1 MQAFCSTSLRV
12 ITGPAL
18 TTIILAPA
26 SALAHWGHLGELAGH
41 GHWIAAGLAAAAA
54 GGGGAVAQHHTY
66 IHGFETE
73 LCETPEKWQTCGER
87 EARLYLSRAGC
98 ACKKN
103 NETHDSHDETVDTS
117 T

>member
-26 SALAHWGHLGELAGH
+26 SAQAHWGHLGELAGH

-54 GGGGAVAQHHTY
+54 VAGPAITR
-66 IHGFETE
+66 
-73 LCETPEKWQTCGER
+73 PR
-87 EARLYLSRAGC
+87 EESEAA
-98 ACKKN
+98 
-103 NETHDSHDETVDTS
+103 DETVPDEAETNREQS
-117 T
+117 HA

>member
-26 SALAHWGHLGELAGH
+26 SAQAHWGHLGELAGH

-54 GGGGAVAQHHTY
+54 VAVAGLRITRPHK
-66 IHGFETE
+66 ES
-73 LCETPEKWQTCGER
+73 
-87 EARLYLSRAGC
+87 EAA
-98 ACKKN
+98 
-103 NETHDSHDETVDTS
+103 DETVPEEAETNGEQS
-117 T
+117 HA

>member
-26 SALAHWGHLGELAGH
+26 SAQAHWGHLGELAGH

-54 GGGGAVAQHHTY
+54 MAVAGLPITR
-66 IHGFETE
+66 
-73 LCETPEKWQTCGER
+73 PR
-87 EARLYLSRAGC
+87 EESEAA
-98 ACKKN
+98 
-103 NETHDSHDETVDTS
+103 DETVPQEAETNGEQS
-117 T
+117 HA

>member
-26 SALAHWGHLGELAGH
+26 SAQAHWGHLGDLAGH

-54 GGGGAVAQHHTY
+54 VAAAGLAITRPRKESEAADEAVPDEA
-66 IHGFETE
+66 ETN
-73 LCETPEKWQTCGER
+73 GEQ
-87 EARLYLSRAGC
+87 
-98 ACKKN
+98 
-103 NETHDSHDETVDTS
+103 SHA
-117 T
+117 

>member
-26 SALAHWGHLGELAGH
+26 SAQAHWGHLGELAGH

-54 GGGGAVAQHHTY
+54 VTGLAITRPRKESEATDEAVPDEP
-66 IHGFETE
+66 ETN
-73 LCETPEKWQTCGER
+73 GEQ
-87 EARLYLSRAGC
+87 
-98 ACKKN
+98 
-103 NETHDSHDETVDTS
+103 SHA
-117 T
+117 

>member
-54 GGGGAVAQHHTY
+54 VAGLAIARPRKESEATDEAVPDEA
-66 IHGFETE
+66 ETN
-73 LCETPEKWQTCGER
+73 GEQ
-87 EARLYLSRAGC
+87 
-98 ACKKN
+98 
-103 NETHDSHDETVDTS
+103 SHA
-117 T
+117 